1 MKPMENGY
9 KVPTLQ
15 TSKTDGCKAAGGH
28 FNPFSRSHGG
38 PDDDAR
44 HVGDLGNII
53 TPEGAETTTVDIV
66 DDIITLFD
74 GSEENIASRTLVIHE
89 GEDDLGDGGTPDSGT
104 TGNAGGRVACG
115 IVELRA
121 RPMEMSCS
129 ELCGE
134 DFKGPVASINV
145 VGSSEDSP
153 VNGNLLMIQV
163 NAESR
168 VFVRGD
174 INGLQPGP
182 HGFHIHELGSTDG
195 K

>member
-1 MKPMENGY
+1 MRAYFKKGFSIHAP
-9 KVPTLQ
+9 L
-15 TSKTDGCKAAGGH
+15 DGCVAAGGH
-28 FNPFSRSHGG
+28 FNPFALSHGG
-38 PDDDAR
+38 PDDATR
-44 HVGDLGNII
+44 HVGDLGNIFMADGESATSI
-53 TPEGAETTTVDIV
+53 DIV
-66 DDIITLFD
+66 DEVITLFD
-74 GSEENIASRTLVIHE
+74 ATEGIIGRTLVIHE

-134 DFKGPVASINV
+134 NFKGPVASINV